1 MAYREPI
8 IVNQRGA
15 FMDKEQFYEEMR
27 KIENHNKKYEKERQK
42 KIRKTLRW
50 AKRKMFILNLTKG
63 D

>member
-1 MAYREPI
+1 
-8 IVNQRGA
+8 
-15 FMDKEQFYEEMR
+15 MDKEQFYEDMK
-27 KIENHNKKYEKERQK
+27 KIEKHNKKYEKERQK